1 MTELAFCPTCGIPWP
16 NFCPLDGTRLSGP
29 WSCKN
34 APKPVVR
41 TPAVPAAAE
50 AEPPRAQPAPRPAA
64 PPPAAEAPAV
74 TAAEPQAEP
83 ERPRRRADPDLVEAL
98 LGQAGA
104 RSSPAPTRG
113 GGRRPRE
120 MSTTILPVVQPATPV
135 PPAEPPDATDAPA
148 KTTPAK
154 KKKRAKGEFSDTQW
168 FMKGKN
174 LQVAD
179 PDTGTVVVDEE
190 AYVVDES
197 IPEEE
202 RRKFTLRKP
211 EED

>member
-1 MTELAFCPTCGIPWP
+1 MPTTILP
-16 NFCPLDGTRLSGP
+16 S
-29 WSCKN
+29 
-34 APKPVVR
+34 
-41 TPAVPAAAE
+41 VPE
-50 AEPPRAQPAPRPAA
+50 PAPASTEEP
-64 PPPAAEAPAV
+64 AEAPA
-74 TAAEPQAEP
+74 T
-83 ERPRRRADPDLVEAL
+83 
-98 LGQAGA
+98 
-104 RSSPAPTRG
+104 
-113 GGRRPRE
+113 
-120 MSTTILPVVQPATPV
+120 
-135 PPAEPPDATDAPA
+135 
-148 KTTPAK
+148 TTPA

-211 EED
+211 EEE